1 MRKSH
6 DGGPARATRD
16 DDSIGSD
23 ISSKDQFDIIIP
35 VKPSAWSL
43 LQDGTDHTSVSSIT
57 TEDRLYSSKSV
68 QIDTDYST
76 VNSTS
81 SLCCCTSATLSGTT
95 TTTTAT
101 TAPSITAAS
110 DHSLNADGGYR
121 CTPRLNP
128 HRRRAAAIADIQ
140 QHFATQQNNLIR
152 QQYLATREAVADD
165 QGRHATWIQCFGHG
179 PAYDPVTGAL
189 IQQSNIGSNSR
200 DQPATTAHVNRTSAL
215 FDVALSEDD
224 QDAGGNVTCSGT
236 GVASGASDHQGM
248 TQRFK
253 NSLRRALPW
262 KRKNAFSKREMDY
275 IPELSAEAAITSRR
289 RPQHLRS
296 HSCGNIVS

>member
-1 MRKSH
+1 MRQSH
-6 DGGPARATRD
+6 NGPARATRD

-57 TEDRLYSSKSV
+57 TEDRFYSSKSV

-81 SLCCCTSATLSGTT
+81 SLCCCTSANLSGTT

-110 DHSLNADGGYR
+110 DHSLTADGYR

-152 QQYLATREAVADD
+152 QQYLATREAAADD
-165 QGRHATWIQCFGHG
+165 QGRHTTWNQCFGHG
-179 PAYDPVTGAL
+179 STTAYDPVTGAL
-189 IQQSNIGSNSR
+189 IQVPNIGNSR
-200 DQPATTAHVNRTSAL
+200 DHPPTTAHVNRTSAL

-224 QDAGGNVTCSGT
+224 QDAGGNGTCSGT
-236 GVASGASDHQGM
+236 GVASGTSDHQGM

-275 IPELSAEAAITSRR
+275 IPELSAEAAITNRR